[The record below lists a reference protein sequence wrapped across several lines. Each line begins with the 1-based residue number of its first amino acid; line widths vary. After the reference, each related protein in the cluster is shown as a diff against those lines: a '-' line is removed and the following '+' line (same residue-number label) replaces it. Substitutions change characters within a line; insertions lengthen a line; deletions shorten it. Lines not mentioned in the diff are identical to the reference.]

1 MVARRSIRVDQEQ
14 TDVLANLSKVGYE
27 RDRSVVVSGGMRSLI
42 GR

>member
-1 MVARRSIRVDQEQ
+1 MVPQRVTRVDQEQ

-27 RDRSVVVSGGMRSLI
+27 RDRSEIVSGVMRSLI